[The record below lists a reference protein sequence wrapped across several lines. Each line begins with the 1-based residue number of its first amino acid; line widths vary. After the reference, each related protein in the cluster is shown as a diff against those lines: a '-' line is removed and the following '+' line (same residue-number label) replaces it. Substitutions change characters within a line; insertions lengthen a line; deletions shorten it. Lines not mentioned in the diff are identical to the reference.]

1 VLLVC
6 SETLYG
12 LPRETLLEVVG
23 TAEAQINNS
32 PEHALQ
38 NIEPRSVD
46 LVAIGDHFCTD
57 FALQNGQFGPHNR
70 YRVHAQSW

>member
-1 VLLVC
+1 MLLVC

-23 TAEAQINNS
+23 TAEAQIS
-32 PEHALQ
+32 HAPERALQ

-46 LVAIGDHFCTD
+46 LMAIGDHFV
-57 FALQNGQFGPHNR
+57 LISL
-70 YRVHAQSW
+70 YRMDS